1 MMYGNKL
8 KELRVSNDLT
18 QDEVANILNIE
29 RGTYSQYE
37 TEYIIMPLK
46 HLNTLG
52 NYFNVSIDFLFD
64 FNNVRQYKNSNKDIN
79 NNTSGLRIKEFRKDN
94 NLTQVKLAEILNTVH
109 PTIVN
114 YENGKNLIN
123 TPFLYEICSKYKIS
137 ADYLLGKIDEPKY
150 LN

>member
-64 FNNVRQYKNSNKDIN
+64 FNN
-79 NNTSGLRIKEFRKDN
+79 LF
-94 NLTQVKLAEILNTVH
+94 
-109 PTIVN
+109 
-114 YENGKNLIN
+114 
-123 TPFLYEICSKYKIS
+123 F
-137 ADYLLGKIDEPKY
+137 
-150 LN
+150 